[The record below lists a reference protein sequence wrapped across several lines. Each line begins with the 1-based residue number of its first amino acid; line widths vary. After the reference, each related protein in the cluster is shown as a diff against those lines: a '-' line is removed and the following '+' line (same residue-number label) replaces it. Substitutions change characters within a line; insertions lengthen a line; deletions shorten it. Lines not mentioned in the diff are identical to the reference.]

1 MLQIGYIYIGQ
12 GILLGHYDLNMWLL
26 ELAGTVLFDRI

>member
-12 GILLGHYDLNMWLL
+12 GILLGHYNLDIWLSG
-26 ELAGTVLFDRI
+26 LAGAIIV